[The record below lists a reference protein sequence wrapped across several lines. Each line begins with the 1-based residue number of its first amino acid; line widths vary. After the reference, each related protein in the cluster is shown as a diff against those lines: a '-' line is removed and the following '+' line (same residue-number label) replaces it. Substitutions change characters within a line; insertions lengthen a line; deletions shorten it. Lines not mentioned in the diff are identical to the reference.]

1 MRNIRASALGT
12 GRVDA
17 ALSRIFRWGEGMTDR
32 SSTVPVSVPEERCR
46 PEKYRIS
53 DVVLPHHRYVAY
65 QVAVELVLA
74 VKEARISDA
83 KLRDEALR
91 AAKGAVLNIVEA
103 VGRVSRADKARVFGI
118 ARGEATE
125 VVAAVELS
133 ALLGEAEMGA
143 SVRCVEL
150 GGRLIA
156 LLTGLMR

>member
-1 MRNIRASALGT
+1 M
-12 GRVDA
+12 
-17 ALSRIFRWGEGMTDR
+17 
-32 SSTVPVSVPEERCR
+32 
-46 PEKYRIS
+46 
-53 DVVLPHHRYVAY
+53 
-65 QVAVELVLA
+65 ELVVA

-91 AAKGAVLNIVEA
+91 AGKGAVLNIVEA

-125 VVAAVELS
+125 VVAAVELA
-133 ALLGEAEMGA
+133 ALLGDADRVA